1 MNLSNNTILLTGGTS
16 GIGLE
21 LLRQFYALNNKII
34 VASSNPDNLNN
45 LRTEFPHVSTIVCDL
60 GDTRSVKELL
70 EHCLNT
76 YPKLNILINNAGI
89 QYNYDWQEEEDGF
102 HKISRE
108 LKINLTSP
116 LYLIYGLLPV
126 LSKQKEAAV
135 INVSSALAFHPKG
148 SAPVYCASKAAL
160 HNASKALRYQLEDS
174 PVKVFEIIPPLV
186 DTPMTKGRGSG
197 KMSPKELAD
206 EFMGN
211 FKKNKYESYIGKSKI
226 LRLLARFSPRLA
238 DNMLKNG

>member
-1 MNLSNNTILLTGGTS
+1 MKLSNNTILLTGGTS

-21 LLRQFYALNNKII
+21 LLRQFYKLNNTII
-34 VASSNPDNLNN
+34 VASRNADKLNN
-45 LRTEFPHVSTIVCDL
+45 LRTEFPKVSTVVCDL
-60 GDTRSVKELL
+60 GNSKSVRELL

-76 YPKLNILINNAGI
+76 YPELNILINNAGI
-89 QYNYDWQEEEDGF
+89 QYNYNWQEEEDGF

-108 LKINLTSP
+108 IKINLTSP
-116 LYLIYGLLPV
+116 LYLIYGLLPL

-135 INVSSALAFHPKG
+135 INVTSALAFHPKR

-160 HNASKALRYQLEDS
+160 HNASKSLRYQLEDS
-174 PVKVFEIIPPLV
+174 SVKVFEIIPPLV
-186 DTPMTKGRGSG
+186 DTPMTAGRGKG
-197 KMSPKELAD
+197 KISPEELAE

-211 FKKNKYESYIGKSKI
+211 FKKNRFESYIGKSKI
-226 LRLLARFSPRLA
+226 LRLLARFSTRLA